1 MRKGLLVFLFWLLF
15 QWNLVPLVGVAG
27 RLKVGV
33 NDNQWLAFVDA
44 DDLDWLYEALARYGI
59 TLHDQLVHSSLE
71 VKDSDPPPNYPTA

>member
-1 MRKGLLVFLFWLLF
+1 VSATLRPFIPDPG
-15 QWNLVPLVGVAG
+15 
-27 RLKVGV
+27 KV
-33 NDNQWLAFVDA
+33 LAFVDA